1 MLLELVNARIE
12 ITCQPYRGELDYLS
26 VSVKVG
32 VCSNKVGIQAKE
44 LHGIQCIQ
52 LLPEH
57 NPFTK

>member
-1 MLLELVNARIE
+1 MLLELVSARIE

-44 LHGIQCIQ
+44 LLGIQCIQ